1 MIATREAEPVERW
14 RSMAAHMV
22 WRGEPLPLTCAWCG
36 RRDVYL
42 SKTLR
47 LSFAGESWIGE
58 YWVCGWCGWQDVETL
73 REWRVQ

>member
-1 MIATREAEPVERW
+1 MMAVGSEPVERW

-22 WRGEPLPLTCAWCG
+22 WRGDPLPLTCAWCG

-58 YWVCGWCGWQDVETL
+58 Y
-73 REWRVQ
+73 